1 MKDGCVDLNFA
12 LGAAGVSSTVVPAR
26 SWNIR
31 VTQYDCNYNNL
42 APKGCTQYFFNPNS
56 DTGTVK
62 TFNYDGGAH
71 LADQNQNICVRYEM
85 LLSSAMSIIF
95 ARPGVTSKPQFFPPH
110 SFNVFIIT
118 LSFCRRLSTMLTK
131 EVWSF
136 QQHIAQELMTFLK
149 ARTGQVQS
157 LLDSYI
163 KR

>member
-62 TFNYDGGAH
+62 TFNYDGNAH
-71 LADQNQNICVRYEM
+71 LADQNQNICVRY
-85 LLSSAMSIIF
+85 F
-95 ARPGVTSKPQFFPPH
+95 AAIC
-110 SFNVFIIT
+110 N
-118 LSFCRRLSTMLTK
+118 
-131 EVWSF
+131 E
-136 QQHIAQELMTFLK
+136 HIC
-149 ARTGQVQS
+149 S
-157 LLDSYI
+157 LA
-163 KR
+163 